1 MHEVL
6 NKLNKIIDIKQDV
19 LGEDYLKQLL
29 KNVAKSLN
37 VKYAFIAHSLGSLNK
52 VQTDIVWAED
62 DFVDNFTYN
71 LRDTPCEI
79 VMSGK
84 RVCIHSSDVSRLFPK
99 DELLQKMGVESYV
112 GAPVLDRFNNII
124 GLLVLL
130 VLLDDKPM
138 KDSYLFRSITDF
150 LANRASTEIERNKIE
165 ENLAR
170 KVSQKTLELQDAK
183 LEIESMNQVLTNT
196 VNEEIKKNKYK
207 QQIISQQ
214 SKMATMGEMIENI
227 IHQWKQPLSV
237 ISASVTN
244 IKINISL
251 GTLREDE
258 LDDSL
263 MDINDSI
270 TNLSQTIN
278 DFKNFFKETKSKANF
293 ELTNTFKNV
302 LNLLESL
309 LKNNNIIIINDIKD
323 TTIFGHENELIQVLV
338 NILNNSIDE
347 LSKKDN
353 ETKLIIINSTKDH
366 KSIKISI
373 KDSAGGINAE
383 DIEKIFDYHF
393 TTKDTG
399 TGIGLYM
406 SKMIV
411 QESMNGD
418 IFVKNSEFTYDNTS
432 YIGAE
437 FKIIFPL
444 G

>member
-130 VLLDDKPM
+130 DDKPM
-138 KDSYLFRSITDF
+138 KDSDLFRFITDF